1 MGIVQTDAE
10 EDGMGKAD
18 AEEDGMGKADAEEDG
33 MRKTVW
39 ARRREGRRNGQG
51 SDGRGQSN
59 FELSINS
66 GYVHE
71 GRLTRESLVNAGS
84 QSLPLSATK
93 CPFPFP
99 ARSVFLCWV
108 LG

>member
-18 AEEDGMGKADAEEDG
+18 AEEDG
-33 MRKTVW
+33 T
-39 ARRREGRRNGQG
+39 GRG
-51 SDGRGQSN
+51 SEGRGQSN

-71 GRLTRESLVNAGS
+71 GRRTLAKACVNAGS
-84 QSLPLSATK
+84 H
-93 CPFPFP
+93 
-99 ARSVFLCWV
+99 LC
-108 LG
+108 